1 MLLDEKMLPGIKIRI
16 PQMEDLL
23 LAEQAYLGVIL
34 EVAEWLRERMILL
47 NEEVMNIPNLK
58 AKIKQITGWD
68 CEILEDAEHLTLTI
82 RYYFDAREPVL
93 EQEERIMKYIPAHL
107 KAVHEYLQRYAG
119 KRKLYAGTTLGTYV
133 RYIGRPQETNGHR
146 EGKAHVRVQGNVYI
160 HTKMIVYPEGR

>member
-1 MLLDEKMLPGIKIRI
+1 MLLDEKMLPRIKIRI

-23 LAEQAYLGVIL
+23 QAEQAYLDVIL

-107 KAVHEYLQRYAG
+107 KAVHEYLQRYVG
-119 KRKLYAGTTLGTYV
+119 KRKLYAGTTLGIYV

-146 EGKAHVRVQGNVYI
+146 ERMAYIRIQGNMYI

>member
-23 LAEQAYLGVIL
+23 QAEQAYLGVVL

-82 RYYFDAREPVL
+82 RYYFEIISGKIHCYYNQIGVTREIDDHYCFGIVPGFKTPDWAKGAVMYQIFVDRFRNGGPV
-93 EQEERIMKYIPAHL
+93 
-107 KAVHEYLQRYAG
+107 
-119 KRKLYAGTTLGTYV
+119 
-133 RYIGRPQETNGHR
+133 
-146 EGKAHVRVQGNVYI
+146 
-160 HTKMIVYPEGR
+160 